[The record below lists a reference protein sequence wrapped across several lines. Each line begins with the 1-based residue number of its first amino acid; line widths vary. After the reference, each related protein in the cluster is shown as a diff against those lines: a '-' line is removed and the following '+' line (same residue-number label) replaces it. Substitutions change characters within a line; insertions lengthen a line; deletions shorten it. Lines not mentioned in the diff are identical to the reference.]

1 MVTREDLKKIV
12 MLGYLT
18 DAMLDKLIPITDLL
32 LFDENEIIFRQGD
45 PSDRLYMVKQ
55 GKVLLEQRI
64 TDKITVS
71 ISAIKPGFTFGW
83 SAMLDEETYTSR
95 AVAAKPCELF
105 SLRGEK
111 LKALFEKDHSLGF
124 IMSQRLLVIMKKRYD
139 IRTEQFIKTI
149 KHHPDLGSLL

>member
-1 MVTREDLKKIV
+1 MITRDDLKQIV

-18 DAMLDKLIPITDLL
+18 DEMLDKLIPITDLL
-32 LFDENEIIFRQGD
+32 YFDENEIIFRQGD

-64 TDKITVS
+64 TDKITVH
-71 ISAIKPGFTFGW
+71 ISAIKPGYTFGW
-83 SAMLDEETYTSR
+83 SAMLEEETYTVG
-95 AVAAKPCELF
+95 AVAAERCELLSF
-105 SLRGEK
+105 REAK
-111 LKALFEKDHSLGF
+111 IKALFAQDHSMGF

-149 KHHPDLGSLL
+149 QHHPDIATLL